1 METSIMVPGMSERET
16 RAADL
21 QRLAWLA
28 DAVVGPPRRP
38 IRDVGAPGNDASTPL
53 AFFRRMLAA
62 ASAPRHRASNF
73 DVRST
78 SSPPAAIER
87 QTA

>member
-1 METSIMVPGMSERET
+1 MVPGMCERET
-16 RAADL
+16 RASDL

-38 IRDVGAPGNDASTPL
+38 LRDVGAPAKHASTLL
-53 AFFRRMLAA
+53 AVFRRMLAA
-62 ASAPRHRASNF
+62 IAPGRHASSFA
-73 DVRST
+73 VRST
-78 SSPPAAIER
+78 NSPPAAIER